1 MPQPE
6 TKFITG
12 LMQPSFMQQSG
23 VVQPALMQPGLVQG
37 GLMVG
42 GLMQGGLMQGG
53 LMPGGL
59 MQGCIFQPGAQI
71 GLVQPSLL
79 SEQGAG
85 GHGSDSDIHAEVIKL
100 RKQVDDMKQEKQEIL
115 ISHSKEVVS
124 LRNEIVDLKIVKQRN
139 DILKLD
145 LKKEKQKSEDR
156 GRELHE
162 ERRKRRSA
170 EKWVKEMESQL
181 TGKPIDKL
189 EAQKRERVKAA
200 EKQKEEFRKQLEKKG
215 GCDSSMRQKRRFID
229 EDSWVVD
236 RGVTIQKLSEKRGR
250 LDQEGGDGWKEK
262 EVVERDQGQESQE
275 KSVVNEG
282 EAELDQET
290 GDKVR
295 KGVKQRFI
303 ACSGCGMKVNISSVI
318 KLICV

>member
-37 GLMVG
+37 GLM
-42 GLMQGGLMQGG
+42 QGG
-53 LMPGGL
+53 LMPGGFMPGGF
-59 MQGCIFQPGAQI
+59 MQGGIFQPGAQI
-71 GLVQPSLL
+71 GLVQPSLW

-85 GHGSDSDIHAEVIKL
+85 GQGSDPDIHAEVIKL

-124 LRNEIVDLKIVKQRN
+124 LRNKIVDLKIVKQRN
-139 DILKLD
+139 EVLKLD

-156 GRELHE
+156 ERELKE
-162 ERRKRRSA
+162 ERSKRRSA
-170 EKWVKEMESQL
+170 EKWVKEMESEL

-200 EKQKEEFRKQLEKKG
+200 EKQKEEFRKKLEKKEE
-215 GCDSSMRQKRRFID
+215 CDSSLGRKRRVID
-229 EDSWVVD
+229 EDSWVVN
-236 RGVTIQKLSEKRGR
+236 RGVTIQKLSVKRGK
-250 LDQEGGDGWKEK
+250 LDQEGDDGWKEK
-262 EVVERDQGQESQE
+262 EIVER
-275 KSVVNEG
+275 NRG
-282 EAELDQET
+282 EAGEE
-290 GDKVR
+290 R
-295 KGVKQRFI
+295 
-303 ACSGCGMKVNISSVI
+303 CE
-318 KLICV
+318 

>member
-42 GLMQGGLMQGG
+42 GLMQGGLMPGGFMQGG
-53 LMPGGL
+53 F
-59 MQGCIFQPGAQI
+59 MQDDIFQPGAQI
-71 GLVQPSLL
+71 GLVQPSLW

-85 GHGSDSDIHAEVIKL
+85 GQGSDPDIHAEVIKL

-124 LRNEIVDLKIVKQRN
+124 LKNKIVDLKIVKQRN
-139 DILKLD
+139 EVLKLD

-156 GRELHE
+156 ERELKE
-162 ERRKRRSA
+162 ERSKRRSA
-170 EKWVKEMESQL
+170 EKWVKEMESEL

-200 EKQKEEFRKQLEKKG
+200 EKQKEEFRKKLEKKEE
-215 GCDSSMRQKRRFID
+215 CDSSLGRKRRVID
-229 EDSWVVD
+229 EDSWVVN
-236 RGVTIQKLSEKRGR
+236 RGVTIQKLSVKRGK
-250 LDQEGGDGWKEK
+250 LDQEGDDGWKEK
-262 EVVERDQGQESQE
+262 EVVERNRGEERQE

-282 EAELDQET
+282 EVIELKSESQ
-290 GDKVR
+290 VL
-295 KGVKQRFI
+295 
-303 ACSGCGMKVNISSVI
+303 ISFSS
-318 KLICV
+318 